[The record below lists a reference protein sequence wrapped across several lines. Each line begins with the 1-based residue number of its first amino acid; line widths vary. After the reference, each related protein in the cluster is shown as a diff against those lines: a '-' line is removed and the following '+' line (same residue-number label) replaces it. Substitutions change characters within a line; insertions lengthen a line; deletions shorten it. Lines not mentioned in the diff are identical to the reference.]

1 MSDRNPNALDHIV
14 IVGGGTAGWMTAA
27 ALGHT
32 VRGGTRISLIESDE
46 IGIIGVGEAT
56 IPTIRL
62 FNDFL
67 GLNELEFLR
76 QTKASFKL
84 GIQFNDWTEIG
95 HSYIHPF
102 GSYGHDLGISDFHHY
117 WLKAHA
123 AGQGDR
129 LDDYSLNVLMSE
141 ANRFNL
147 PSPDPKSPLSTLGY
161 AYHFDAGLFARF
173 LRGYAE
179 ARGVKRIEGKITQVN
194 QNAETGFI
202 TGVQLESGRTVD
214 GDFFVDCS
222 GFRGLLI
229 EQTLKTGYED
239 WTSLLPCDRAVAV
252 PCENTPALTPYTR
265 STARSCGWQWRIPL
279 QHRAGNGYVYSS
291 NHISDD
297 EATST
302 LMNNLDGKPLADPR
316 LVRFLTG
323 RRKQAWNKNCV
334 AIGLS
339 AGFLEPLEST
349 SIHLIQKA
357 VTKLV
362 MAMPTK
368 TFPQSLIDEFN
379 RQTRFEYEDVRDF
392 IVLHYKATRR
402 NDSAFWTYCRENP
415 ISQSLQD
422 RMTLFEE
429 TGRIFVSELELFKK
443 ASWLAVFWGQGLR
456 PKTYDPLADDISL
469 NDTVRNLG
477 LMRDVLGR
485 AAIAQPDHGAFLARN
500 VQPMPAQ

>member
-1 MSDRNPNALDHIV
+1 MAEANPDALDHIV

-27 ALGHT
+27 ALGHA
-32 VRGGTRISLIESDE
+32 VRNGTRVSLIESEE
-46 IGIIGVGEAT
+46 IGTVGVGEAT
-56 IPTIRL
+56 IPLLKL
-62 FNDFL
+62 FNSFL
-67 GLNELEFLR
+67 GIDELDFIR

-95 HSYIHPF
+95 HTYIHPF
-102 GSYGHDLGISDFHHY
+102 GTYGHELGVSDFHHY

-123 AGQGDR
+123 AGKGAR

-141 ANRFNL
+141 ASRFNL
-147 PSPDPKSPLSTLGY
+147 PSSDLKSPLSTLGY
-161 AYHFDAGLFARF
+161 AYHFDASLFARY
-173 LRGYAE
+173 LRSYAE
-179 ARGVKRIEGKITQVN
+179 ARGVKRIEGKITQVQ
-194 QNAETGFI
+194 QNPETGFI
-202 TGVQLESGRTVD
+202 TGVALETGQSVH

-229 EQTLKTGYED
+229 EGALKTGYED
-239 WTSLLPCDRAVAV
+239 WTSLLPCNRAVAV
-252 PCENTPALTPYTR
+252 PCENTPTLTPYTR
-265 STARSCGWQWRIPL
+265 STARNSGWQWRIPL

-297 EATST
+297 EAIST

-316 LVRFLTG
+316 IVRFLTG
-323 RRKQAWNKNCV
+323 RRKRVWNKNCV

-362 MAMPTK
+362 LAMPTK
-368 TFPQSLIDEFN
+368 TFPQTLIDEFN
-379 RQTRFEYEDVRDF
+379 RQSQFEYEDVRDF
-392 IVLHYKATRR
+392 LVLHYKATRR
-402 NDSAFWTYCRENP
+402 NDSEFWNYCRENP
-415 ISQSLQD
+415 VSQSLQD

-456 PKTYDPLADDISL
+456 PKTYDPLADDLPMADMVRSL
-469 NDTVRNLG
+469 D
-477 LMRDVLGR
+477 LMRDLLAR
-485 AAIAQPDHGAFLARN
+485 AAQAQPDHGAFLARN
-500 VQPMPAQ
+500 VAQVMAQ